1 MSHLP
6 HRTNRPPATE
16 GNPNGSGNGSANG
29 SGNGNVSPD
38 FGAATANLMRTCTT
52 HSALCLSL
60 MHTNNAQT
68 ANADGKGDGNGD
80 GDDDGTRNWQLDTP

>member
-1 MSHLP
+1 MGAGTGARMGVEMVMYP
-6 HRTNRPPATE
+6 
-16 GNPNGSGNGSANG
+16 
-29 SGNGNVSPD
+29 PD